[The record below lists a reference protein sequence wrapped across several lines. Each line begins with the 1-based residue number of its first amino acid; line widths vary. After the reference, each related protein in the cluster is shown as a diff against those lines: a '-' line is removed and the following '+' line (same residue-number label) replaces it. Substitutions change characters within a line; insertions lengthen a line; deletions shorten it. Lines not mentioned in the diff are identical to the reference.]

1 MCDGYT
7 LPASGLIKSTAVV
20 IEVFPKHIRFC
31 SSWSLISRKL
41 SYHKTRQSAVNESF
55 QAIFAFT
62 QRVVQSGDEFGHKR
76 NHESLKKKQIWES
89 IQECRWGMKV
99 HEGDEEASKTHSFHS
114 RAFNLSKASVSSN
127 KTIDKSW
134 NKWSTSKL
142 WKFITASVIQ
152 IFFKWAY
159 KITGNPLKQ
168 ISKWWDKLTYV
179 NDNRDFGDAFEN
191 VVPDSL
197 TKIK

>member
-55 QAIFAFT
+55 QAIIAFT

-76 NHESLKKKQIWES
+76 NHESLKKTDMGVNTRVQV
-89 IQECRWGMKV
+89 GY
-99 HEGDEEASKTHSFHS
+99 EGA
-114 RAFNLSKASVSSN
+114 
-127 KTIDKSW
+127 
-134 NKWSTSKL
+134 
-142 WKFITASVIQ
+142 
-152 IFFKWAY
+152 
-159 KITGNPLKQ
+159 
-168 ISKWWDKLTYV
+168 
-179 NDNRDFGDAFEN
+179 
-191 VVPDSL
+191 
-197 TKIK
+197 